1 MFVYYQLFA
10 IFVVDKSYNSL
21 VYPNLST
28 QFKAGFPV
36 VRFFPAVSSNSE
48 YVPGFEDFFVV

>member
-1 MFVYYQLFA
+1 MFISDFLLSLWLINRTY
-10 IFVVDKSYNSL
+10 SL
-21 VYPNLST
+21 VYSNLSSH
-28 QFKAGFPV
+28 FKAGFPV